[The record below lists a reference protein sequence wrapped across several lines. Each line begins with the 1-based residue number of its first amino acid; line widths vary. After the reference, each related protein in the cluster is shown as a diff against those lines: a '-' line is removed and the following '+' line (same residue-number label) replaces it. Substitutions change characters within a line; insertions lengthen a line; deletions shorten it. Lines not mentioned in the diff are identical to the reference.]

1 MKRKAAIFFAGLLIL
16 CASTGCGNSGSS
28 DSSKAESVVSASE
41 VSEKS
46 DAGDSSSAGDSSL
59 EKTTSDSTSKTGDES
74 KAESKDESLS
84 EESEDVIEATIDED
98 GNIVIDFS
106 DLDEWSEDEDDII
119 DDESDDEDPEE
130 SEDMQD
136 EDIIPT
142 YTILTLSPKDFK
154 SKETLPRHYVIT
166 SEAELNNFIEKHS
179 TDYALKAKYA
189 DTSGEAQ
196 SFEERASDTIKNDL
210 PVFDYLVIFT
220 DYSKSETPDVGSG
233 KIEGNSVMVDLWVA
247 EPTSDADKGYSC
259 ILIPFEKDFLK
270 GKNIS
275 VTKVDPPIDDE
286 EDEL

>member
-46 DAGDSSSAGDSSL
+46 DAGDNSS
-59 EKTTSDSTSKTGDES
+59 EKTTSDNTSKTGDESKAES

-106 DLDEWSEDEDDII
+106 DIDEWSEDEDDII

-136 EDIIPT
+136 EDFISS

-154 SKETLPRHYVIT
+154 SKEKLPLHYVIT

-179 TDYALKAKYA
+179 TDYALKVEYTDDSFVKI
-189 DTSGEAQ
+189 Q

-210 PVFDYLVIFT
+210 PVYDYLVIFT
-220 DYSKSETPDVGSG
+220 DHSNSEAPDVGSG
-233 KIEGNSVMVDLWVA
+233 KIEGNSVKVDLWVA

-286 EDEL
+286 EDVL